1 MKLTEEEKEERFY
14 LERLK
19 SSRTIPMFQEK
30 QDRLRHLNAK
40 EFHNHCSN
48 IHCTGYE
55 GTEDEITCI
64 KCGSKLHKT
73 I

>member
-1 MKLTEEEKEERFY
+1 MKLTQEEVQEKIY
-14 LERLK
+14 LENLQ
-19 SSRTIPMFQEK
+19 SSRTMPMMQSEF
-30 QDRLRHLNAK
+30 DRLRHLNAK

-55 GTEDEITCI
+55 GSDEEVDFI
-64 KCGSKLHKT
+64 KGGSKLHKT

>member
-1 MKLTEEEKEERFY
+1 MKLTEEEKEEIIY
-14 LERLK
+14 LQNLQK
-19 SSRTIPMFQEK
+19 SRTIPMFQEK
-30 QDRLRHLNAK
+30 QDRLRYLNAK
-40 EFHNHCSN
+40 EFHNCCSN

-55 GTEDEITCI
+55 GTDEEISCA